1 MVEDERARF
10 ERRGTVSVVP
20 RSATGAVLGDDPARL
35 LRRPVEDFLPEPGT
49 VDRLADAYLREGLTV
64 EARTDVGLTV
74 AGDNALLAEVF
85 GSPVVPVRNKYIRE
99 TVRYELKAAGA
110 LRSRPC
116 PELVAEVRAP
126 RAGFELAGPGTAG
139 EAVAGPEPGGSGRA
153 GSGRAGSERA
163 GSGRA
168 VGAVPP
174 SSVPGRY
181 LRLPG
186 DAARL
191 AGADRLH
198 AAGIRGE
205 GVRVVMVDTGLYDHP
220 HHRAHGYTTSVVPA
234 LEPLDPRADERGH
247 GTAMSALLLAV
258 APAVSLTMVKMAG
271 EAFSFPLAAFQR
283 AVQLEPDVIS
293 CSWGTLRE
301 EPHLHLEVAAAVRR
315 GITVLF
321 AAGNGSTDRRT
332 AMFQSVATPGALTV
346 GGVHVAPDGGLRAS
360 DLASSYR
367 SAVFPG
373 RSVPDLSGPC
383 GMLPHGDY
391 IVFPTQPGCLF
402 DRRNSAYDSTAPDD
416 GWLVSSGTSGATAY
430 AAGVAALA
438 VQRGVGKGRALRAE
452 DLADACLPVTE
463 GRSLT
468 GDDCGG
474 ASPNEAVG
482 LGLLTAGPPGR

>member
-1 MVEDERARF
+1 MVEEELTRF
-10 ERRGTVSVVP
+10 ERRGVVTVVP
-20 RSATGAVLGDDPARL
+20 RSATGLRIGSDPALL
-35 LRRPVEDFLPEPGT
+35 LRHPVEEFLPAPG
-49 VDRLADAYLREGLTV
+49 VVEALADAFTGEGLSV
-64 EARTDVGLTV
+64 EARTEVGLTV
-74 AGDNALLAEVF
+74 AGENTLLAEVF
-85 GSPVVPVRNKYIRE
+85 GSPVLPVRNKYIRGS
-99 TVRYELKAAGA
+99 VRYELKAARA
-110 LRSRPC
+110 LRSRVR

-126 RAGFELAGPGTAG
+126 RSGFELT
-139 EAVAGPEPGGSGRA
+139 VAA
-153 GSGRAGSERA
+153 A
-163 GSGRA
+163 
-168 VGAVPP
+168 PP
-174 SSVPGRY
+174 LPPTDRY
-181 LRLPG
+181 LRLPE
-186 DAARL
+186 DAVRV
-191 AGADRLH
+191 AGAEPLH

-205 GVRVVMVDTGLYDHP
+205 GVRVVMVDTGLYAHP

-234 LEPLDPRADERGH
+234 VDGLDPAADERGH

-258 APAVSLTMVKMAG
+258 APRAELTMVKMAN

-283 AVQLEPDVIS
+283 AVELAPDVIS

-301 EPHLHLEVAAAVRR
+301 EPQLHLEVADAVRR

-346 GGVHVAPDGGLRAS
+346 GGVHVGPDGARHAS

-383 GMLPHGDY
+383 GTLPHGDY

-402 DRRNSAYDSTAPDD
+402 DRRNSAYDGTAPDD

-430 AAGVAALA
+430 AAGVVALA
-438 VQRGVGKGRALRAE
+438 VQRGVGGGRALRAG
-452 DLADACLPVTE
+452 DLADACLPVT
-463 GRSLT
+463 GGTTST

-474 ASPNEAVG
+474 VCPNDAVG
-482 LGLLTAGPPGR
+482 LGLLTAGA

>member
-1 MVEDERARF
+1 MVQDELARF
-10 ERRGTVSVVP
+10 ERRGVVTVVP
-20 RSATGAVLGDDPARL
+20 RSAGGRQLGSDPGLLARH
-35 LRRPVEDFLPEPGT
+35 PVEEFRPAPGV
-49 VDRLADAYLREGLTV
+49 VDRLAGAFDREGLDV
-64 EARTDVGLTV
+64 EARTEVGLTV

-85 GSPVVPVRNKYIRE
+85 GSPVLPVRNKYIRGS
-99 TVRYELKAAGA
+99 VRYEVTASGP
-110 LRSRPC
+110 LRSRVH
-116 PELVAEVRAP
+116 PELIAEVQVP
-126 RAGFELAGPGTAG
+126 RSGFELSVSTT
-139 EAVAGPEPGGSGRA
+139 
-153 GSGRAGSERA
+153 
-163 GSGRA
+163 
-168 VGAVPP
+168 PP
-174 SSVPGRY
+174 PTRTDRY
-181 LRLPG
+181 LRLPE
-186 DAARL
+186 DAVRV
-191 AGADRLH
+191 AGAERLH

-205 GVRVVMVDTGLYDHP
+205 GVRVVMVDTGLYAHP
-220 HHRAHGYTTSVVPA
+220 HHRAHGYATSVVPA
-234 LEPLDPRADERGH
+234 LAAFDPAADERGH

-258 APAVSLTMVKMAG
+258 APRAELTMVKMAN

-283 AVQLEPDVIS
+283 AVQLAPDVIS

-301 EPHLHLEVAAAVRR
+301 EPQLHLEVADAVRR

-321 AAGNGSTDRRT
+321 AAGNGSTDRPT

-346 GGVHVAPDGGLRAS
+346 GGVHIGPGGRRRAS

-383 GMLPHGDY
+383 GTLPHGDY

-402 DRRNSAYDSTAPDD
+402 DRRNSAYDGTAPDD

-438 VQRGVGKGRALRAE
+438 VQRGVGAGRALRAG

-463 GRSLT
+463 GTTST

-474 ASPNEAVG
+474 ACPNEAVG
-482 LGLLTAGPPGR
+482 LGLLTAGRPGD